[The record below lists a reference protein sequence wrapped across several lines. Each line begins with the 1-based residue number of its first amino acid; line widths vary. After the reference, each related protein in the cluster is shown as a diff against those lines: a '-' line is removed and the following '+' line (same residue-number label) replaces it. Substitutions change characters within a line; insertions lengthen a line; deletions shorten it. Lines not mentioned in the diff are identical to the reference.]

1 MLKPLI
7 IVIVGPTAV
16 GKTALALRVAQLL
29 HTEIISADSRQC
41 FREMNIGVA
50 KPTEQE
56 LALVPHYFINSHSIF
71 DEVNAALFEQYALS
85 AVNQIFHQHDVAVM
99 VGGSG
104 LYVNAFCNG
113 LDAMPNIDP
122 TIRKAIIQSF
132 ESKGLS
138 WLQQQIQQYD
148 FEYWQKGEQQNPQRL
163 MRALE
168 VVKSTGKSILHYH
181 SNKSI
186 ERPFRMLKIGLEMP
200 RAALYER
207 INNRVLAMMEEGL
220 LEEVKQL
227 QSVQHLNA
235 LQTVGYKE
243 LFDYLNGFVSLE
255 KAITLIQ
262 LNTRHYAKR
271 QLTWF
276 KKDNA
281 IQWYAPQ
288 QISDNL
294 ILEWLNYKK

>member
-1 MLKPLI
+1 LKPLI

-85 AVNQIFHQHDVAVM
+85 AANQIFHKHDVAVM

-122 TIRKAIIQSF
+122 TIRKEIIQNF
-132 ESKGLS
+132 ESRGLS

-148 FEYWQKGEQQNPQRL
+148 FEYWQKGEQQNPHRL

-168 VVKSTGKSILHYH
+168 VVKATGKSILYYR
-181 SNKSI
+181 SNTPND
-186 ERPFRMLKIGLEMP
+186 RPFRILKIGLEMP

-207 INNRVLAMMEEGL
+207 INTRVLAMMQEGL
-220 LEEVKQL
+220 LKEVKQL
-227 QSVQHLNA
+227 QPLQQLNA

-243 LFDYLNGFVSLE
+243 LFDHLNGFVSLD
-255 KAITLIQ
+255 KAISLIQ

-276 KKDNA
+276 KKDDT
-281 IQWYAPQ
+281 IQWYTPE

-294 ILEWLNYKK
+294 ILGWLNYRK